1 MRNLLLATALVA
13 TTAGWAQPRPSASFD
28 PAGKWSYTTTDDTGA
43 PIAGTLTIAG
53 KPGAFTGTV
62 SNGQGRELPVTE
74 VLTSPTGMVV
84 LADLPDGG
92 LAVIR
97 VFRGADGKLLGS
109 WGPIRAMI
117 PATVEK
123 AK

>member
-13 TTAGWAQPRPSASFD
+13 TTAGGAQPRPAATFD

-62 SNGQGRELPVTE
+62 SNGQGRELAITD
-74 VLTSPTGMVV
+74 VLTSSAGMVV

-97 VFRGADGKLLGS
+97 VFKGADGKLQGG
-109 WGPIRAMI
+109 WGPIRSLI
-117 PATVEK
+117 PATVERGK
-123 AK
+123 